1 MASCSLGFELIL
13 HLVHSTINIGS
24 NVRGSICF
32 AHIRFRRAW
41 VAQGHSVDDLAFK
54 AAAGVWG
61 SWVGLALNILCLVAQ
76 FYIAIFP
83 IGGTPNAQ
91 SFFEAYLA
99 VPIVIVFYIFWKIY
113 KKTRWVG
120 TMEMDLVS
128 GRREMNL
135 HELRQQEIEER
146 QTWGTFKRY
155 DNRNFLSNIRV
166 YFWLC

>member
-1 MASCSLGFELIL
+1 MQG
-13 HLVHSTINIGS
+13 
-24 NVRGSICF
+24 VRSVF
-32 AHIRFRRAW
+32 AHIRFRQAW

-61 SWVGLALNILCLVAQ
+61 SWVGLVLNILCLIAQ

-91 SFFEAYLA
+91 AFFEAYLA
-99 VPIVIVFYIFWKIY
+99 VPIVLAFFLFWKIY
-113 KKTRWVG
+113 KRTRWVR
-120 TMEMDLVS
+120 TMDMDLMS

-146 QTWGTFKRY
+146 RTWGPAKRY
-155 DNRNFLSNIRV
+155 DNRKTYLIIGFISGSAERLPFLVCCILIDV
-166 YFWLC
+166 FL